1 MKKLGI
7 VLALLICTVCMGLAA
22 CGNSPVG
29 TWKLE
34 SMTTNGITIKVG
46 ESDATGIFSISEDLC
61 VLEFKD
67 DGTVIMS
74 AMGVAEG
81 TATWTQKGNTI
92 TITSAKGESNDVT
105 IENGKIT
112 VSSDGATMVLAKK

>member
-46 ESDATGIFSISEDLC
+46 DSDSTFSISEDIC

-67 DGTVIMS
+67 DGTVTMS

-81 TATWTQKGNTI
+81 TGTWTQKGNTV
-92 TITSAKGESNDVT
+92 TITFEDESHDVT
-105 IENGKIT
+105 IEDGKIT
-112 VSSDGATMVLAKK
+112 ISSEGTTMVLAKK